1 MNVGFMFSMEIGKT
15 NSFANLL
22 LSSFQPVKTL
32 QTKSVFQ
39 HFFATRG
46 HSGRCLEK
54 RFRKKFKSWDSFP
67 IQRGIIYDTTHLFL
81 RHLFHRNSLF
91 FFEKFGYFGAFNFF

>member
-46 HSGRCLEK
+46 HSGRWLEK
-54 RFRKKFKSWDSFP
+54 RKKEIQELGFISNTKRDYILILYNPSFFAP
-67 IQRGIIYDTTHLFL
+67 SF
-81 RHLFHRNSLF
+81 S
-91 FFEKFGYFGAFNFF
+91 